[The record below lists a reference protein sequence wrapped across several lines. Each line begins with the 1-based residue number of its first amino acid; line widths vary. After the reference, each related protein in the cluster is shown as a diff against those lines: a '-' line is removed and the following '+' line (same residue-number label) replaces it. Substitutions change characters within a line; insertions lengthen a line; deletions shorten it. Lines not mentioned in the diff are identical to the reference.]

1 MSHPLAHSPSMTD
14 SLREWLSTFE
24 GLNDTALK
32 LKVSEFYTILP
43 TLMNRIDPQVFPLG
57 ESIPQII

>member
-24 GLNDTALK
+24 GLNDTA
-32 LKVSEFYTILP
+32 
-43 TLMNRIDPQVFPLG
+43 
-57 ESIPQII
+57 